1 MMRLWATAKPT
12 CLFLIVDLS
21 VFFVYTAG
29 ARIKLGAIKEEN
41 VSYIGLSVSSSER
54 MVLDGDSVKDFGRS
68 IVEFGRRFGHDIR
81 LVAARPDP
89 ELIRGAEILIVV
101 TESCSAE
108 LMAELEIAQ
117 DAGTP
122 TIVCLAARHLAPQY
136 LREIPVLV
144 EIYRWSV
151 LASAHDYVRAVIA
164 QYRSPFRE
172 LAIAPPEDGESDR
185 EYYWVGVAP
194 SVH

>member
-1 MMRLWATAKPT
+1 M
-12 CLFLIVDLS
+12 
-21 VFFVYTAG
+21 
-29 ARIKLGAIKEEN
+29 
-41 VSYIGLSVSSSER
+41 SYICLSESVSER
-54 MVLDGDSVKDFGRS
+54 LLANGESIVEFGQS

-81 LVAARPDP
+81 LAAARPDP
-89 ELIRGAEILIVV
+89 DLIRRAEILIIV

-117 DAGTP
+117 DAETP
-122 TIVCLAARHLAPQY
+122 TIVCLAARHLVPRY
-136 LREIPVLV
+136 LREIPILV

-151 LASAHDYVRAVIA
+151 LSSAHDYVRAVIA

-172 LAIAPPEDGESDR
+172 LAVVPPEDGESDR

-194 SVH
+194 SIH